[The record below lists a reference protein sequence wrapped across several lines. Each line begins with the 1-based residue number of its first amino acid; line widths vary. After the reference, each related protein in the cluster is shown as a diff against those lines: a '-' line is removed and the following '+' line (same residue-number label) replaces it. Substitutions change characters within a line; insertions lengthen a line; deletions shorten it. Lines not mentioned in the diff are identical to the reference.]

1 MKERTKHKSYLSLS
15 PLREGREA
23 VRNKIHE
30 EQVMDDEHGAAFQRE
45 SYLDKFHLAG
55 KVALVTGGSRGIG
68 KAIALCLAEAGADI
82 ILASRKLPDLQATA
96 QEISQMGR
104 KALAVPANI
113 RHLTE
118 IDDLLKKS
126 LAEFG
131 HIDILVNNAAANPV
145 FGSVFNIDE
154 KAWEV
159 TIGLNLKSCFFLSQ
173 AAGKIMRDK
182 GGGSIINISSVGGVR
197 PGIGMGVYS
206 ISKAGLIML
215 TQVLAQEWG
224 QHNIRVNAIA
234 PGTVRTKFSEALWE
248 NPVALKERE
257 DNTALGR
264 IAEPEEMA
272 NAALFLASEAS
283 SYMTGQTLLIDGG
296 HFSSVR
302 TLLSTIS

>member
-1 MKERTKHKSYLSLS
+1 MYNLK
-15 PLREGREA
+15 
-23 VRNKIHE
+23 
-30 EQVMDDEHGAAFQRE
+30 
-45 SYLDKFHLAG
+45 G

-68 KAIALCLAEAGADI
+68 KAIALCLAEAGANI
-82 ILASRKLPDLQATA
+82 ILASRKLPDLQAAA
-96 QEISQMGR
+96 QEIVQMGR
-104 KALAVPANI
+104 KALVVPANV
-113 RHLTE
+113 RHLSE
-118 IDDLLKKS
+118 IDSLVKKA
-126 LAEFG
+126 LEEFD
-131 HIDILVNNAAANPV
+131 HIDILVNNAATNPV
-145 FGSVFNIDE
+145 FGPVFNIDE

-173 AAGKIMRDK
+173 AVGKIMRDK
-182 GGGSIINISSVGGVR
+182 GSGNIINIASVGGVR

-206 ISKAGLIML
+206 ISKAGVIML

-248 NPVALKERE
+248 NPAALKERE

-302 TLLSTIS
+302 TLLSTIH